1 MASSTTG
8 RSSIGNSGSASSVI
22 RRRPRHC
29 LCGEEVRLKTVGDIL
44 SVNYGKKFWGCRNW
58 RRDSNA
64 GCDFFKWFDDDVVD
78 ERDLKIARQKKKNGK
93 LKNEVCV
100 LKNEL
105 LSTQKWLK
113 ISTGFGCLCFGI
125 NLVLVTIILYS
136 GRLISNPSMYLR
148 G

>member
-1 MASSTTG
+1 MGKSFG
-8 RSSIGNSGSASSVI
+8 DIEI
-22 RRRPRHC
+22 
-29 LCGEEVRLKTVGDIL
+29 GEEIVML
-44 SVNYGKKFWGCRNW
+44 
-58 RRDSNA
+58 
-64 GCDFFKWFDDDVVD
+64 VVSSLNGLLMMFD
-78 ERDLKIARQKKKNGK
+78 ERYLKIARQKKKNGK

>member
-8 RSSIGNSGSASSVI
+8 KSSIGNSGSASSVI

-58 RRDSNA
+58 RRDNNA
-64 GCDFFKWFDDDVVD
+64 GCDFFKWLDDDVVD

-100 LKNEL
+100 LKNGSRFQLGLGVYVLEL
-105 LSTQKWLK
+105 TWS
-113 ISTGFGCLCFGI
+113 
-125 NLVLVTIILYS
+125 
-136 GRLISNPSMYLR
+136 
-148 G
+148 